1 MRVTSLC
8 AIKGGVGKTTAA
20 VNLAALMAARG
31 QRVLLWDLDPQGA
44 ATYTLGVGTRVLG
57 GGRRLFSSKRPLT
70 DHAARSSVDGLCVV
84 PADFS
89 LRYLDIELSGLK
101 RPRRRIL
108 RLLET
113 AEDDFDHVVL
123 DCPPGIS
130 LVVDAALRG
139 TDVGVVPII
148 PAALPLR
155 SYEQLA
161 AYLRGD
167 ERLRSVR
174 LVGFL
179 SMVDRRKRM
188 HRELATDLP
197 AASEHVLDSIIPSSV
212 DVETMA
218 VHRQP
223 TVTTKPASPA
233 SAAYRSLLAELDELH
248 R

>member
-1 MRVTSLC
+1 VRVTSLC

-20 VNLAALMAARG
+20 VNLAALMAGRG

-57 GGRRLFSSKRPLT
+57 GGRRLFSSKQPLT
-70 DHAARSSVDGLCVV
+70 EHAAECSVEGLRVV

-89 LRYLDIELSGLK
+89 LRYLDVELSGLK

-139 TDVGVVPII
+139 TDVGLVPII

-167 ERLRSVR
+167 DRLRRVQ

-188 HRELATDLP
+188 HRDLATDLP
-197 AASEHVLDSIIPSSV
+197 TTGDHVLGAVIPASV
-212 DVETMA
+212 DVENMA
-218 VHRQP
+218 VHRRP
-223 TVTTKPASPA
+223 TVCMRPGSPA
-233 SAAYRSLLAELDELH
+233 AAAYRDLLAELDELH